1 MKTVTV
7 MEGSQ
12 RLGTVDLFLGQ
23 NADDSLTEW
32 SRFKNERFT
41 E

>member
-7 MEGSQ
+7 MDGSQ
-12 RLGTVDLFLGQ
+12 RLGPVDLFLGQ
-23 NADDSLTEW
+23 NVDGSLTEW
-32 SRFKNERFT
+32 SRFKNERLT